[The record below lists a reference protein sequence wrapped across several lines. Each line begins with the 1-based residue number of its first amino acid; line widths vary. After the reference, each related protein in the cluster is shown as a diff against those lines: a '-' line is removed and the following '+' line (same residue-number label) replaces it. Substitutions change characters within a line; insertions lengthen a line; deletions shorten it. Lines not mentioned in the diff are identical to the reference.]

1 MKKLCPAIILLVLL
15 VVINVPCVEAS
26 SSSMASAP
34 MPILLQM
41 PGSSTQIEPISQ
53 EFPEQA
59 TKSTLGRVETPK
71 KFDASTGEPDKDAVS
86 GEDVPEGTTPEESLT
101 NPQKEKQGAEDSG
114 EELESD
120 YVPEEG
126 EEAPATIADP
136 LEPFNRAMYHF
147 NDKFYFWLLK
157 PVSQAYGKV
166 VPEPA
171 RISVQNFFSNLAFP
185 LRFLSCLL
193 QADFSGAAKESG
205 RFVVNTLWG
214 IGGLMDPSSNEE
226 LDIPKQ
232 NVDLG
237 QTLGVYGVGPGFY
250 IVWPF
255 LGPSSLRDTVD
266 IAGRYFLYPPSYL
279 NPWYT
284 PMAVRGY
291 DAVNDTSLRVGDYE
305 ALKGAAIDPYLSI
318 RDAFV
323 QHRKKKIEARKNK
336 TENNASSGEEKKTP

>member
-1 MKKLCPAIILLVLL
+1 MKKLYSAVFLLVLL
-15 VVINVPCVEAS
+15 VVSSVPCIGAPS
-26 SSSMASAP
+26 SSAVLAP
-34 MPILLQM
+34 KPPLLQIS
-41 PGSSTQIEPISQ
+41 GSSTPVKPISL
-53 EFPEQA
+53 EFPGEA
-59 TKSTLGRVETPK
+59 TKSALESGRNTEGTDTPT
-71 KFDASTGEPDKDAVS
+71 SGSDKDALS
-86 GEDVPEGTTPEESLT
+86 DEEAPEGATPEESST
-101 NPQKEKQGAEDSG
+101 NPETEKQGAEDSDD
-114 EELESD
+114 LESD

-157 PVSQAYGKV
+157 PVSQAYGEV

-214 IGGLMDPSSNEE
+214 IGGLLNPSAKEE
-226 LDIPKQ
+226 LNIPKQ

-237 QTLGVYGVGPGFY
+237 QTLGIYGVGPGFY

-266 IAGRYFLYPPSYL
+266 IAGRYFLYPVSYL
-279 NPWYT
+279 NPWYA

-291 DAVNDTSLRVGDYE
+291 DAVNDTSLRIGDYE

-336 TENNASSGEEKKTP
+336 TENNSPSGEEKKTP